1 MIDAIETSGTDVEIL
16 STSAD
21 LSMKRTARQSVGF
34 GPLGY
39 GRISRMGSKIGIPIV
54 ALLILS
60 SATVSRAAAMTM
72 NEKMCDVAADVALK
86 AGDYPRAIELHSK
99 LLRSGRNNALAH
111 YHLGFAYGMVG
122 RTSEEIE
129 EYRTAMSLGLKTWD
143 LFLNLGL
150 AYYDQHELA
159 NATAAFETAVSLG
172 PEHAE
177 THFNLAV
184 VYERENRLD
193 EALKEIVA
201 SLVLAPED
209 LDAANTDAIICAK
222 MGNLVFARNIWTQLI
237 EAAPDYAPAR
247 TNLAMLNRSRAEDC
261 GSYPYSC
268 ETEVLSSF
276 GIK

>member
-1 MIDAIETSGTDVEIL
+1 MVQFGAKISIL
-16 STSAD
+16 VA
-21 LSMKRTARQSVGF
+21 
-34 GPLGY
+34 
-39 GRISRMGSKIGIPIV
+39 
-54 ALLILS
+54 ALLIITTANVS
-60 SATVSRAAAMTM
+60 SAATLTIPTALTTNGQA
-72 NEKMCDVAADVALK
+72 CDVAADIALE

-99 LLRSGRNNALAH
+99 LLRSERNNALAH

-129 EYRTAMSLGLKTWD
+129 EYGIAMSLGLKTWD

-222 MGNLVFARNIWTQLI
+222 MGNLVFARNIWTQLVQ
-237 EAAPDYAPAR
+237 AAPDYASAR
-247 TNLAMLNRSRAEDC
+247 TNLAILNRSCRGDC
-261 GSYPYSC
+261 GPYYRTHQ
-268 ETEVLSSF
+268 TELLSNF
-276 GIK
+276 GDQ